1 MCIFCKI
8 INHEI
13 PASVL
18 YEDEDVCAIL
28 DISQVTDGHTLV
40 MPKEH
45 VENILDCPPVLLSK
59 IMSVAQTLSKDI
71 LLKMN
76 AQGVNVLT
84 NAKPA
89 AGQSVMHFHVHILPR
104 YDENDGLILKF
115 QANPSADLKKTQ
127 EILIK

>member
-13 PASVL
+13 PASVI

-28 DISQVTDGHTLV
+28 DISQVTNGHTLV

-45 VENILDCPPVLLSK
+45 VESILDCPPVLLSK

-71 LLKMN
+71 LFKMN
-76 AQGVNVLT
+76 ANGINVLT

-115 QANPSADLKKTQ
+115 QTNSAPDLKKI
-127 EILIK
+127 EKILKE